1 MAVTDIPA
9 SHRDLLDGP
18 VYAVMSTH
26 MADGSIQSTLVWCDY
41 DGRHIRVNTKRG
53 RVKELNLR
61 KDPRVTL
68 LLVDTGNPWKYLSI
82 RGRVAE
88 TTEAGAFEHL
98 DMLTKKYLGQ
108 DHYYGFVEPLEAKQ
122 GITRCVFHIEP
133 QQVLVNGG

>member
-1 MAVTDIPA
+1 MKDIPA

-68 LLVDTGNPWKYLSI
+68 LLVDTTNPWKYLSI

-88 TTEAGAFEHL
+88 TTETGAFEHL
-98 DMLTKKYLGQ
+98 DKLTKKYLGQ
-108 DHYYGFVEPLEAKQ
+108 DRYYGFVEPLEAKQ
-122 GITRCVFHIEP
+122 GITRCVFRIEP
-133 QQVLVNGG
+133 QQVMVNGG